1 MVSQNPINRLPEP
14 KLQDYIDINGIT
26 PDEVLDHYSII
37 PANLSRLSMGLPYR
51 LITKLDKFAEIPAR
65 YRHHLTLKFYH
76 SPSDRN
82 LDNPAVSYTLSLPKV
97 NSQRL
102 SVLYE
107 PATDTD
113 AEALAKLQAS
123 GTDSLPVYLFQ
134 VKPVIKLDNTVL
146 ATGTPIGMGQPQYWT
161 LYRLNYK

>member
-1 MVSQNPINRLPEP
+1 LAFSVRH
-14 KLQDYIDINGIT
+14 YIDINGIT
-26 PDEVLDHYSII
+26 PDEVLDYYSII

-51 LITKLDKFAEIPAR
+51 LIVKLDKFAEIPAR

-76 SPSDRN
+76 SPSDQN

-107 PATDTD
+107 ATDTD
-113 AEALAKLQAS
+113 AQALANLQVS
-123 GTDSLPVYLFQ
+123 GVGSLPVYLFQ
-134 VKPVIKLDNTVL
+134 VKPVIKLDDLIL
-146 ATGTPIGMGQPQYWT
+146 ATGTPIGMDNHNIT
-161 LYRLNYK
+161 LYYSTPHTSYTLALTSLS